1 MRKFLFI
8 AFAGIL
14 AGFFMTSC
22 NQSSR
27 HPGFKKTSTGLYYK
41 FYHKS
46 GDTTQPK
53 ITEYA
58 MVEMV
63 YGTPDSVLFDSR
75 NLPATHSPMKI
86 PMIKSIYKGD
96 IYEGIEMMHVGDSAV
111 FQCNADSVFK
121 KLFRMRKLPAFVDTT
136 KDVYFAIKL
145 VGVKTP
151 QQIQAEES
159 VSMMKLKNAESKE
172 REAYL
177 KKNNITVKPTQDGLY
192 FIPEKPGKGRHP
204 KVGDKV
210 SVHYTGYLLNGKK
223 FDSSRDRGK
232 PFEFTLGKHQVIPG
246 WDEGIAML
254 RKGGSA
260 KLIIPSTLGYGTR
273 NMGPI
278 PPFSTLVFEV
288 ELVNIQHAAKPK
300 K

>member
-1 MRKFLFI
+1 MKKFLFI

-53 ITEYA
+53 IAEYA

-75 NLPATHSPMKI
+75 NLPASQRPMKI
-86 PMIKSIYKGD
+86 PMIRSIYKGD

-111 FQCNADSVFK
+111 FQSNADSVFK
-121 KLFRMRKLPAFVDTT
+121 KLFRMRKLPPFVDTT

-145 VGVKTP
+145 VGVKTT
-151 QQIQAEES
+151 QQMQAEENARM
-159 VSMMKLKNAESKE
+159 VKLQNAESKD

-192 FIPEKPGKGRHP
+192 FIPEKSGKGPHP
-204 KVGDKV
+204 KIGDRV

-254 RKGGSA
+254 RKGGTA
-260 KLIIPSTLGYGTR
+260 KLIVPSSLGYGTR

-278 PPFSTLVFEV
+278 PPFSTLVFDV

>member
-14 AGFFMTSC
+14 AGFFLTSC
-22 NQSSR
+22 SQPSR

-46 GDTTQPK
+46 GDTTQPRL
-53 ITEYA
+53 TEYA
-58 MVEMV
+58 MVEMI

-75 NLPATHSPMKI
+75 NLPAFQRPMKI
-86 PMIKSIYKGD
+86 PIIKSIYKGD

-111 FQCNADSVFK
+111 FQSNADSVFK
-121 KLFRMRKLPAFVDTT
+121 KLFRMRKLPSFVDTT

-151 QQIQAEES
+151 QQLQAEES
-159 VSMMKLKNAESKE
+159 VHMTKLRNAESKE

-177 KKNNITVKPTQDGLY
+177 KKNNITVKPSPDGLY
-192 FIPEKPGKGRHP
+192 FIPEKRGKGPHP

-246 WDEGIAML
+246 WDEGVAML
-254 RKGGSA
+254 RKGGTA
-260 KLIIPSTLGYGTR
+260 KLIIPSSLGYGTR

-278 PPFSTLVFEV
+278 PPFSTLVFDV
-288 ELVNIQHAAKPK
+288 ELVKIQYAAKPK

>member
-22 NQSSR
+22 NQSSS

-53 ITEYA
+53 IAEFA

-75 NLPATHSPMKI
+75 KLPASKRPMKI
-86 PMIKSIYKGD
+86 PMIRSIYKGD

-151 QQIQAEES
+151 QQMQAEES
-159 VSMMKLKNAESKE
+159 ARLMKLQNTESKE
-172 REAYL
+172 RVAYL
-177 KKNNITVKPTQDGLY
+177 KKNNITVKPTKDGLY

-204 KVGDKV
+204 KIGDRV

-254 RKGGSA
+254 RKGGTA
-260 KLIIPSTLGYGTR
+260 KLIVPSSLGYGTR

-278 PPFSTLVFEV
+278 PPFSTLVFDV